1 MARTN
6 TTHLYGD
13 GGQVR
18 TVLEIFGWSVVSAA
32 AAWGLTLSWASRAF
46 ARCRVAAEDE
56 LKYWQAEAV
65 RAREMVAQLKQER
78 AVWTRAAQ
86 QGREDVIAIM
96 PLLVAAQQGLA
107 GARVADVSDTNC

>member
-1 MARTN
+1 
-6 TTHLYGD
+6 
-13 GGQVR
+13 
-18 TVLEIFGWSVVSAA
+18 
-32 AAWGLTLSWASRAF
+32 
-46 ARCRVAAEDE
+46 VAAEDE